1 MPHLYIDMVSQP
13 EVEATLRALESARA
27 QVNRHKSALQIA
39 RSALDKA
46 EVEAKELIDAA
57 KIKAQSITDTQRAQV
72 DKATR
77 SLEQSEAM
85 VREQEEALFIALQI
99 IGMRIDK
106 SLGRNP
112 IDLSNDRDE

>member
-1 MPHLYIDMVSQP
+1 
-13 EVEATLRALESARA
+13 
-27 QVNRHKSALQIA
+27 
-39 RSALDKA
+39 
-46 EVEAKELIDAA
+46 
-57 KIKAQSITDTQRAQV
+57 
-72 DKATR
+72 
-77 SLEQSEAM
+77 M